1 MEYKSIIAWM
11 FSRLL
16 LPQLTEEL
24 QHSPAVALLGP
35 RQVGKTTLALEV
47 AKAIPGIYLDL
58 ESERDRTK
66 LAQPELYLS
75 DHLDKLVILDEV
87 HRAPGL
93 FPVLRGLIDQARQ
106 SGKRAGQYLLLGS
119 ASLDLLQQSGE
130 TLAGRI
136 AYLELGPL
144 SILETGADQADVLWL
159 RGGFPDSF
167 TAPSDARSLR
177 WRQNFIRTYLERDI
191 PQFGPRIAAE
201 TLRRFWTMLA
211 HHQSGLLNVAQLA
224 RNIGVDAKTAQSY
237 IDLLCA
243 LLLVRRLPPWHA
255 NIGKRL
261 VKSPKVY
268 VRDSGLVHAL
278 LDIETKETLL
288 SHPVV
293 GASWEAFVIE
303 NLLAC
308 APASVQGFFYRTS
321 GGAEV
326 DLLLAWPGGE
336 LWAIEIK
343 RSLSPKVERGFH
355 AACDDL
361 RPARKLVVY
370 PGSESFPLGHDIQA
384 VPLATLCQQLAMKAK
399 P

>member
-1 MEYKSIIAWM
+1 M
-11 FSRLL
+11 FSRNL
-16 LPQLTEEL
+16 LPRLTDEI
-24 QHSPAVALLGP
+24 QHSPAVVILGP
-35 RQVGKTTLALEV
+35 RQVGKTTLALE
-47 AKAIPGIYLDL
+47 AAQSIPSIYLDL

-66 LAQPELYLS
+66 LAQPELYLV

-93 FPVLRGLIDQARQ
+93 FPVLRGLIDQARRG
-106 SGKRAGQYLLLGS
+106 GKRAGQYLLLGS

-136 AYLELGPL
+136 AYLELEPL
-144 SILETGADQADVLWL
+144 NILETGPNHADALWL
-159 RGGFPDSF
+159 RGGFPESL
-167 TAPSDARSLR
+167 TAASDARSLR
-177 WRQNFIRTYLERDI
+177 WRQNFIRAYLERDI

-211 HHQSGLLNVAQLA
+211 HHQGGLLNVAQLA
-224 RNIGVDAKTAQSY
+224 GNLGVDAKTAQRY

-243 LLLVRRLPPWHA
+243 LLLVRRLPAWHA
-255 NIGKRL
+255 NMGKRL

-278 LDIETKETLL
+278 LDIESKEALL

-293 GASWEAFVIE
+293 GSSWEGFVVD
-303 NLLAC
+303 NLLSC
-308 APASVQGFFYRTS
+308 APATVQGYFYRTS

-326 DLLLAWPGGE
+326 DLLLAWPDSE
-336 LWAIEIK
+336 LWAIEVK

-355 AACDDL
+355 AACEDL

-370 PGSESFPLGHDIQA
+370 PGSESFPLGSGVQA
-384 VPLATLCQQLAMKAK
+384 VPLHGLCQELGAKAVQ
-399 P
+399 